1 MKTEMINAVRTA
13 LANATE
19 GTLFSTDTTV
29 KTIYVP
35 VTKGYDPDA
44 ALFFLWELG
53 EDVLG
58 EAITHHET
66 YHKIILAA

>member
-1 MKTEMINAVRTA
+1 MKNEIINAVRTA
-13 LANATE
+13 LANPTARPP
-19 GTLFSTDTTV
+19 FSPDTTV

-58 EAITHHET
+58 EAVIKDEH
-66 YHKIILAA
+66 HKIILAA

>member
-1 MKTEMINAVRTA
+1 MKNEMINAVRTA
-13 LANATE
+13 LANATR

-29 KTIYVP
+29 KTIYIP

-58 EAITHHET
+58 EAVIKDEH
-66 YHKIILAA
+66 HKIILAL

>member
-1 MKTEMINAVRTA
+1 MKTIHLDNVRTA
-13 LANATE
+13 LANATA
-19 GTLFSTDTTV
+19 GTLFSTDLTV
-29 KTIYVP
+29 KTIYIP

-58 EAITHHET
+58 EAVIKDEH
-66 YHKIILAA
+66 HKIILAA